1 MGHTYDS
8 RVSRSLAEECQQ
20 NPERKLRVLSQL
32 GKNAKQKLLYAWE
45 FWGRRN
51 QIMSLAWIWTV
62 WVICAGRGWGKSR
75 TGAEAVRAAVEKHG
89 CRRIALVARTASDAR
104 DVMVEGESGL
114 LAICPP
120 WNRPRYERSKRRLT
134 WPNGAIATC
143 YSADNPNLL
152 RGPQHDF
159 AWCDELAAW
168 RYVEESWDNLV
179 MGLRLKT
186 GCCRIV
192 VTTTP
197 RVIPFLIQLLA
208 SAGTMITEGSTFDN
222 LKNLHDNVKANL
234 LRYKGTSKEQQE
246 LYGKLLGEVDGA
258 LWNRATLDK
267 NRISRYDDQPKS
279 YRKVVCGVD
288 PETTKGKD
296 SDDFGIC
303 VAGLGHEG
311 HTYVLGDYTVDG
323 TKGPEVAVA
332 EIVRVC
338 LHHKVNEI
346 WVETNA
352 GGLMTELLIRNL
364 FKSLN
369 QSHRI
374 PPIKSFH
381 SGPDEDKSKRAEPV
395 VLLDNCGMVHHLGR
409 FTEMEQEM
417 TTWIP
422 GKSRKSPNRIDARVF
437 AVAALN
443 PNHRGN
449 LGGTASTRT
458 TDFKSITMPN
468 QR

>member
-1 MGHTYDS
+1 MPRTYDPRLS
-8 RVSRSLAEECQQ
+8 ISLAEECQR
-20 NPERKLRVLSQL
+20 NRELKDKILTGICPRS
-32 GKNAKQKLLYAWE
+32 KQKLIYSWE

-51 QIMSLAWIWTV
+51 QILNLAWAWTV
-62 WVICAGRGWGKSR
+62 WIICAGRGWGKSR
-75 TGAEAVRAAVEKHG
+75 TGAEAVRSAISRHG
-89 CRRIALVARTASDAR
+89 CRRVALVARTASDAR

-114 LAICPP
+114 LSICPP
-120 WNRPRYERSKRRLT
+120 WDRPKYERSKRRLT

-197 RVIPFLIQLLA
+197 RVIPFLAELLR
-208 SAGTMITEGSTFDN
+208 SPGTMITEGSTFDN
-222 LKNLHDNVKANL
+222 LKNLHPNVRANL

-258 LWNRATLDK
+258 LWSRVTLDK
-267 NRISRYDDQPKS
+267 NRVSRFDDQPS
-279 YRKVVCGVD
+279 EYRKVVCGVD

-303 VAGLGHEG
+303 VAGLAHNG
-311 HTYVLGDYTVDG
+311 HTYVIGDYTVSG

-338 LHHKVNEI
+338 LLHRVNEI

-369 QSHRI
+369 QAHRM
-374 PPIKSFH
+374 PPIKSFT

-395 VLLDNCGMVHHLGR
+395 ILLDNCGMVHHLGR
-409 FTEMEQEM
+409 FVEMEQEM
-417 TTWIP
+417 TTWVP

-443 PNHRGN
+443 PNSGKP
-449 LGGTASTRT
+449 LAQAPSSPL
-458 TDFKSITMPN
+458 TDYKKIIMPK
-468 QR
+468 R